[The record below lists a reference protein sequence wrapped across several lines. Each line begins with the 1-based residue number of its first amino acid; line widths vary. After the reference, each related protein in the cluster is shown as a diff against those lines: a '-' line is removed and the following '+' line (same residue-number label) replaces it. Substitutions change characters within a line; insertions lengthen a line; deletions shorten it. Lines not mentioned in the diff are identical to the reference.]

1 MIILLTLLAAVYL
14 WLAGYLFSESKHE
27 SDNVKDIV
35 ARLFYSTIW
44 PVVGVLYLS
53 SLLAYKTLGEE

>member
-1 MIILLTLLAAVYL
+1 MIILLALYL
-14 WLAGYLFSESKHE
+14 WVAGYLFSESKYE
-27 SDNVKDIV
+27 NDNVKDVI

-44 PVVGVLYLS
+44 LIVGALYLS

>member
-1 MIILLTLLAAVYL
+1 MIILLALYL
-14 WLAGYLFSESKHE
+14 WVAGYLFSESKYE
-27 SDNVKDIV
+27 NDNVKDVI

-44 PVVGVLYLS
+44 LIVGTLYLS

>member
-1 MIILLTLLAAVYL
+1 MIILLSLLALYL

-27 SDNVKDIV
+27 SDNIKDIM

>member
-1 MIILLTLLAAVYL
+1 MIILLTLLAVYL
-14 WLAGYLFSESKHE
+14 WLAGYLFSEPKHE
-27 SDNVKDIV
+27 SDNIKDIV

-44 PVVGVLYLS
+44 PIVGVLYLS

>member
-1 MIILLTLLAAVYL
+1 MIILLTLLAVYL
-14 WLAGYLFSESKHE
+14 WLSGYLFSESKHE
-27 SDNVKDIV
+27 SDNIKDIV
-35 ARLFYSTIW
+35 TRLFYSTIW